1 MCIVGTMTV
10 TSHNLESSPVGEEH
24 TDADAVIETHDPRS
38 NTLLAIVADQSPAE
52 VAEAI
57 ERARAAFPEWSA
69 LSFKDRADHLLT
81 VRERLLDR
89 AEEFVD
95 IICSETGK
103 QPAEAVTTELMT
115 VCESIGWYAKN
126 GRQALRRVDVAP
138 GLMAHKKAWK
148 QYEPMGVI
156 GAISPWNYP
165 FVLAMTPIITA
176 LFAGNTVVAKP
187 SEVTPTVGLAI
198 AELFEDEIWGD
209 IVQVVTGGGATG
221 AALVAGGVDKVVF
234 TGSVATGKRVMA
246 AAAENLTPVL
256 LELGGKDPM
265 VVCEDADLGRAS
277 KAAVWGAFQNSG
289 QTCMSVERVYVAEKV
304 YDRFVERVVDET
316 RKIRQTADGAGD
328 IGSMT
333 FAPQLEKVEAHIAD
347 ATAKGATVLTGGSR
361 IDRDGLWFEPTVLTN
376 VDHTMDIM
384 VDETFGPVLPIMA
397 VADAKEAIALAN
409 DSEYGLN
416 SSVWSRN
423 LEYAES
429 LASQMQA
436 GNVCINDC
444 IVSYG
449 VVGLPFG
456 GVKGS
461 GIGRVHGVEGLRE
474 FSNLKSVLGQK
485 NLPIKREPWWYPIP
499 KGMDRVGIASLRL
512 RFSRSMKGRMRG
524 FRRG

>member
-1 MCIVGTMTV
+1 
-10 TSHNLESSPVGEEH
+10 
-24 TDADAVIETHDPRS
+24 
-38 NTLLAIVADQSPAE
+38 
-52 VAEAI
+52 
-57 ERARAAFPEWSA
+57 
-69 LSFKDRADHLLT
+69 
-81 VRERLLDR
+81 
-89 AEEFVD
+89 
-95 IICSETGK
+95 
-103 QPAEAVTTELMT
+103 
-115 VCESIGWYAKN
+115 
-126 GRQALRRVDVAP
+126 
-138 GLMAHKKAWK
+138 
-148 QYEPMGVI
+148 
-156 GAISPWNYP
+156 
-165 FVLAMTPIITA
+165 
-176 LFAGNTVVAKP
+176 
-187 SEVTPTVGLAI
+187 
-198 AELFEDEIWGD
+198 
-209 IVQVVTGGGATG
+209 
-221 AALVAGGVDKVVF
+221 VAGGVDKVVF